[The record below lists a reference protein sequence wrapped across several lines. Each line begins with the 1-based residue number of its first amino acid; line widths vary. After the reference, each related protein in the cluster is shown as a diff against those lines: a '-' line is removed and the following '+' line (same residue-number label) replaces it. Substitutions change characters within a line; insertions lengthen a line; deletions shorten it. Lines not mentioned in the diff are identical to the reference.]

1 MDYKSQLMKLWL
13 PLQGW
18 LVALLVIV
26 CGIWLAQITWMLV
39 QPAPVVLAP
48 KVMPAV
54 SDSAQQGQDW
64 LQMSR
69 SIGSR
74 EFFGQVAVAA
84 EQVAEPA
91 AVEAPETKLNLTLQ
105 GVMAEGDGQGF
116 AVIGEG
122 RGSGKVFSLGEDIFG
137 QATLANVFGD
147 RIILDRRGQL
157 ETLRYEK
164 IASDGILKPVNQN
177 DDINPSPIAS
187 FREALSQASVDVANG
202 ATMQSQVQGMVEYVG
217 RRANEDPEGFIS
229 EMGLEP
235 TAEGYQV
242 TRQARQLQMVGLRP
256 GDLVTS
262 VNDMPVG
269 NISNDQAL
277 LNQVLQMGGE
287 IKIQIRR
294 GSRSFTIY
302 QTIPTF

>member
-1 MDYKSQLMKLWL
+1 MDYKSQLMKIWL

-39 QPAPVVLAP
+39 QPTPVVLAS

-54 SDSAQQGQDW
+54 SDGANEGQDW
-64 LQMSR
+64 LQISR
-69 SIGSR
+69 SIGNR
-74 EFFGQVAVAA
+74 EFFGQVAVVA
-84 EQVAEPA
+84 EQVAETV
-91 AVEAPETKLNLTLQ
+91 AVEAPETKLNLILQ

-122 RGSGKVFSLGEDIFG
+122 RSAGKVFSLGDDIFG
-137 QATLANVFGD
+137 QAKLASVFGD

-164 IASDGILKPVNQN
+164 VSSNGILQPVNQN
-177 DDINPSPIAS
+177 DDPGDTPIAS
-187 FREALSQASVDVANG
+187 FREALSQASADVANG
-202 ATMQSQVQGMVEYVG
+202 ADLQSQVQGMVEYVG
-217 RRANEDPEGFIS
+217 RRANEDPEGFIA

-235 TAEGYQV
+235 SAEGYQV

-256 GDLVTS
+256 GDIVTS

-269 NISNDQAL
+269 NIQNDQAL

-302 QTIPTF
+302 QSIPTY